1 MIRSVMFAAAAAV
14 ALAAPAFAKD
24 CPGKT
29 QQTAMQTAA
38 PMTGAKLTRIAHP
51 AATRA
56 TGDIVDVAAG
66 AGQFRTLLAAAAA
79 AGLVDA
85 LKGPG
90 PITVFAPTDAAFA
103 ALPKGTV
110 ESLLKP
116 ENRAQLRQ
124 ILTYH
129 VVSGRILASDL
140 AGKTAQPTTLAG
152 QTLNVDGRQGVSI
165 NNARVITAD
174 VLASNGVIHVIDR
187 VLLPR

>member
-1 MIRSVMFAAAAAV
+1 MIRTALLAGFAALAFALPAAAA
-14 ALAAPAFAKD
+14 D
-24 CPGKT
+24 CPGKAKT
-29 QQTAMQTAA
+29 TATASQTSAQM
-38 PMTGAKLTRIAHP
+38 TRISHP
-51 AATRA
+51 APARA
-56 TGDIVDVAAG
+56 AAAGDIVDVAAG

-103 ALPKGTV
+103 ALPRGTV

-129 VVSGRILASDL
+129 VVSGRILAGDL
-140 AGKTAQPTTLAG
+140 AGKTAMPKTLSG
-152 QTLNVDGRQGVSI
+152 QTLDVDGRQGVSV
-165 NNARVITAD
+165 NNARVTQAD
-174 VLASNGVIHVIDR
+174 VLAANGVVHVIDR

>member
-1 MIRSVMFAAAAAV
+1 MIRTTVLAG
-14 ALAAPAFAKD
+14 LAAIALVLPASAGD
-24 CPGKT
+24 CPGKAKTTATAT
-29 QQTAMQTAA
+29 QTSAQM
-38 PMTGAKLTRIAHP
+38 TRIAHGART
-51 AATRA
+51 AAA
-56 TGDIVDVAAG
+56 GDIVDVAAG

-79 AGLVDA
+79 AGLVDS

-90 PITVFAPTDAAFA
+90 PLTVFAPTDAAFA

-129 VVSGRILASDL
+129 VVSGRILAGDL
-140 AGKTAQPTTLAG
+140 AGKTAMPKTLAG
-152 QTLNVDGRQGVSI
+152 QTLDVDGRQGVSV
-165 NNARVITAD
+165 NNARVTQAD
-174 VLASNGVIHVIDR
+174 VLANNGVVHVIDR